1 MGFLVFKE
9 EEERGTEESRKS
21 GEHAMAIINCIILSG
36 QKYTQ
41 MTWEGSR
48 ETGRKGGHPVGP
60 SFISYKTLIFL
71 FPN

>member
-1 MGFLVFKE
+1 
-9 EEERGTEESRKS
+9 
-21 GEHAMAIINCIILSG
+21 MAIINCIILSG

-60 SFISYKTLIFL
+60 IFILYKTLIFL